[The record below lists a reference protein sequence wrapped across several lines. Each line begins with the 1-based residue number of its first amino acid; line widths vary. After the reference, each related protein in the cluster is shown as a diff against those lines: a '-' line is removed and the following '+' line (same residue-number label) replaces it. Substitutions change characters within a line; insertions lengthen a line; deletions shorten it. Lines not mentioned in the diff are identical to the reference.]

1 MPAPLSV
8 DLRERVVAAV
18 DAGEKIAPVARRFG
32 VTRPTIYAWL
42 ALREETGSVE
52 PRARPERGRVLDD
65 YRGQIT
71 EKFAENSSVTLVEL
85 KEQLELPVSISA
97 VWDALDQ
104 WDLTF
109 KKKACMRLSNCGPT
123 CSGSGRTGRRGAA

>member
-1 MPAPLSV
+1 MSAPLSV

-42 ALREETGSVE
+42 ALREETGSWE

-65 YRGQIT
+65 YREIIT
-71 EKFAENSSVTLVEL
+71 EKFAENSSVTLIEL

-97 VWDALDQ
+97 LWDALDQ
-104 WDLTF
+104 WDQTF
-109 KKKACMRLSNCGPT
+109 KKKHARV
-123 CSGSGRTGRRGAA
+123 